1 MGERGALFEREIV
14 ATTGLLPIQVEDGL
28 KELVAK
34 GMVTCDGFAPLR
46 RLLGARE
53 RTSLRRRPLR
63 RPLRGLPGPDGRWSL
78 LRAQGPAPDL
88 EERTEASAERL
99 LRRYGVVFRDLL
111 AREWIPDGWRE
122 VHRALRRMEARGV
135 VRGGRFVTGFTGE
148 QFALPAAI
156 PLLRKARGESQR
168 GREIRVSA
176 CDPLNLAGI
185 LTPGHRLP
193 SGRGRWLVIDDG
205 LPVAAVERG
214 RRSELPH
221 QNRQVT
227 LP

>member
-1 MGERGALFEREIV
+1 
-14 ATTGLLPIQVEDGL
+14 
-28 KELVAK
+28 
-34 GMVTCDGFAPLR
+34 
-46 RLLGARE
+46 
-53 RTSLRRRPLR
+53 
-63 RPLRGLPGPDGRWSL
+63 
-78 LRAQGPAPDL
+78 
-88 EERTEASAERL
+88 
-99 LRRYGVVFRDLL
+99 
-111 AREWIPDGWRE
+111 
-122 VHRALRRMEARGV
+122 V

-185 LTPGHRLP
+185 LTPGRRLP
-193 SGRGRWLVIDDG
+193 SGRGRWLVYDDG

-221 QNRQVT
+221 QSGQAG